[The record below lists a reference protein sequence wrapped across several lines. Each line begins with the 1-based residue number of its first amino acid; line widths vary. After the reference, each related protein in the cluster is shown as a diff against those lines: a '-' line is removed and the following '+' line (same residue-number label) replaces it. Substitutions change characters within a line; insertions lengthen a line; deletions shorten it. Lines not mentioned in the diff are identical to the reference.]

1 MRLSKKVWLVA
12 GIAILAVVLGYLF
25 MTYSQLVT
33 EHRQLEGRLTVAQ
46 EDRLP
51 GLTTEKGT
59 LESQRVSATSTLA
72 SARARFP
79 QAVESIEYGEHI
91 FEIVR
96 ECNLTLTSLSF
107 PRPSDRKEG
116 AVTYSV
122 VSLALPV
129 SGKVADIFA
138 FIQVIRTDERF
149 ASTEVRQISMS
160 IEGGTASATISVDIY
175 GYRG

>member
-1 MRLSKKVWLVA
+1 MRLSKKAL
-12 GIAILAVVLGYLF
+12 AIIVIGVFAIVLGYLF

-33 EHRQLEGRLTVAQ
+33 DQRQLEGRVTVAQ
-46 EDRLP
+46 NRLP
-51 GLTTEKGT
+51 GLTAEKQT
-59 LESQRVSATSTLA
+59 LESQRVSATSALA
-72 SARARFP
+72 SARASFP

-91 FEIVR
+91 FEIVKK
-96 ECNLTLTSLSF
+96 CNLTLTSLSF

-129 SGKVADIFA
+129 SGKVADIFE

-149 ASTEVRQISMS
+149 ASTEVRQISMV
-160 IEGGTASATISVDIY
+160 IKGETASATISVDIY

>member
-46 EDRLP
+46 DRLP

-59 LESQRVSATSTLA
+59 LESQRVSATLTLA
-72 SARARFP
+72 SAQDSFP

-96 ECNLTLTSLSF
+96 KCNLTLTSLSF
-107 PRPSDRKEG
+107 PRPSDRTEG

>member
-1 MRLSKKVWLVA
+1 MRLSKKAL
-12 GIAILAVVLGYLF
+12 AIIVIGVFAIVLGYLF

-33 EHRQLEGRLTVAQ
+33 EQRELEGRLTVA

-51 GLTTEKGT
+51 GLTTEKES
-59 LESQRVSATSTLA
+59 LESQRVSATSALA
-72 SARARFP
+72 SARASFP
-79 QAVESIEYGEHI
+79 RAVESIEYGEHI
-91 FEIVR
+91 FEIVKK
-96 ECNLTLTSLSF
+96 CNLTLTSLSF

-129 SGKVADIFA
+129 SGKVADIFE

-149 ASTEVRQISMS
+149 ASTEVKQISMS

>member
-46 EDRLP
+46 DRLP

-91 FEIVR
+91 FEIVNK
-96 ECNLTLTSLSF
+96 CNLTLTSLSF

-129 SGKVADIFA
+129 SGKVADIFE

-160 IEGGTASATISVDIY
+160 IEGGIASATISVDIY